1 MAITASDFRA
11 AFVSEWQRI
20 DQEHPYEITDAYEND
35 TAWSEFMLSSNGFLK
50 KVMESIS
57 GQKQLKLSFH
67 RGWHDCDCVYL
78 SGDEYTGDDSD
89 SSRPE
94 SRTEVAVMHE
104 NIFSNIGPEMEKLI
118 HIRSPLK
125 VLITYAPY
133 QADKGVNKNLLAIRN
148 MLTDTWKCVDG
159 SSHLIDEDSEFLI
172 IIGDREKKTDKTSDI
187 KWSWVGKGVV
197 NSDPLR

>member
-1 MAITASDFRA
+1 MAITESDFRT

-78 SGDEYTGDDSD
+78 SGDEYTGKDGD
-89 SSRPE
+89 SSRAG
-94 SRTEVAVMHE
+94 SRTEVAIMHE

-148 MLTDTWKCVDG
+148 MLTDTWKGVDG

-172 IIGDREKKTDKTSDI
+172 IIGDREKKTDKTRDI
-187 KWSWVGKGVV
+187 KWSWVGRG
-197 NSDPLR
+197 